1 MIAPGGVNQ
10 GLDAL
15 FAFATFPVVLL
26 MGATGLWLGCCLPA
40 SRDLAIGLLAGG
52 FLGGGSG
59 LCPALRELEAA
70 PALLALVV
78 GGLVA
83 LGRTNDLYLWSIIF
97 LGSGFALGLSARQ
110 LGGSHI
116 GLCGALA
123 VMLPVAI
130 GFYLSLLPDHSMW
143 SIGRRVLGSWI
154 FAVSLLVLAFSVK
167 YGQAGAL
174 HAQAPGRIY
183 GSF

>member
-1 MIAPGGVNQ
+1 MIAPGGVDP

-15 FAFATFPVVLL
+15 VAFATLPVVLL
-26 MGATGLWLGCCLPA
+26 LGATGLWLGCCRPE

-52 FLGGGSG
+52 FLVGGSG
-59 LCPALRELEAA
+59 FCLAIREPEAA

-83 LGRTNDLYLWSIIF
+83 IGRTNDFYLRNVIF
-97 LGSGFALGLSARQ
+97 LVSGFALGLSARQ

-123 VMLPVAI
+123 VILPVAI
-130 GFYLSLLPDHSMW
+130 GFYLSTLPDHSVW
-143 SIGRRVLGSWI
+143 SVGRRVLGSWI
-154 FAVSLLVLAFSVK
+154 FAVSLLVVAFSVK

-174 HAQAPGRIY
+174 HAQIRMR
-183 GSF
+183 